1 LNSIHAVYII
11 YIYKWSINYLNYF
24 LFDYHYYT
32 YSKVYSCYLYTVLLT
47 TAAVRRGSSPA
58 AIVML
63 YYDIYTLLD
72 IVVPAYMHKNTYTYI
87 CTLEFDRVNDYIFHN
102 DYPPKRIYTSPK
114 RICICISLLIFFF
127 LLLIVLYYVGIP
139 CTRVRPL

>member
-1 LNSIHAVYII
+1 LNSVHAVYII
-11 YIYKWSINYLNYF
+11 YINDQSIISTIFFSTITIIHIAKYIVFIYTQYLF
-24 LFDYHYYT
+24 
-32 YSKVYSCYLYTVLLT
+32 

-58 AIVML
+58 AIVTL

-72 IVVPAYMHKNTYTYI
+72 IVVPAYMHTNTYTYI
-87 CTLEFDRVNDYIFHN
+87 CTLEVDRVNDYIFHN

-139 CTRVRPL
+139 CTRARPL